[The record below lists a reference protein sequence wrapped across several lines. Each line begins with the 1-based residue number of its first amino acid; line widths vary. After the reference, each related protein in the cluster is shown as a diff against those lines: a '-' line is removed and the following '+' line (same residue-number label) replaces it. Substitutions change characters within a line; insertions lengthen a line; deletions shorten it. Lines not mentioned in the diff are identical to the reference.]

1 MPVRLTVTGRH
12 IEITDTMR
20 EYAERK
26 VQRLVRYFDRV
37 DDIEVVA
44 DHEGGKSRVD
54 LVVRTDHRDTF
65 VGRVDADDYYEAI
78 DLVVDKLERQLTK
91 HKEKL
96 RNRKHPS

>member
-1 MPVRLTVTGRH
+1 VRLTVTGRH
-12 IEITDTMR
+12 VVISDAMR
-20 EYAERK
+20 EYAEKK
-26 VQRLVRYFDRV
+26 VQRLVRFFDRV

-44 DHEGGKSRVD
+44 DQEGGKSRVE

-65 VGRVDADDYYEAI
+65 VGRVDADDYYSAI